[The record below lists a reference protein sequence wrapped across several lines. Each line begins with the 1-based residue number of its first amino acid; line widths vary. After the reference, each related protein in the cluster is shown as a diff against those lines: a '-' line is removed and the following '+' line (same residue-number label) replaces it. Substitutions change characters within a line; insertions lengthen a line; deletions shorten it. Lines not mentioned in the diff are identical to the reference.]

1 MPVYRSRVDDIVGIV
16 HVFDILQGAQ
26 GADGAARTVGE
37 VARPATYVPESM
49 RATDLLVELQAEGN
63 HIAVVVDEYGGAT
76 GIVTQEDLVE
86 TIVGDIEDEYD
97 DEPSPIKAERPGVWR
112 IEARTPVDRI
122 NQELDLGLPEGDDY
136 ETIAGLLIEHLR
148 HIPERGDVLTLA
160 GVTIEVI
167 AASDRAIEIVRIT
180 KKKK

>member
-1 MPVYRSRVDDIVGIV
+1 M
-16 HVFDILQGAQ
+16 
-26 GADGAARTVGE
+26 
-37 VARPATYVPESM
+37 
-49 RATDLLVELQAEGN
+49 
-63 HIAVVVDEYGGAT
+63 VDEYGGAT